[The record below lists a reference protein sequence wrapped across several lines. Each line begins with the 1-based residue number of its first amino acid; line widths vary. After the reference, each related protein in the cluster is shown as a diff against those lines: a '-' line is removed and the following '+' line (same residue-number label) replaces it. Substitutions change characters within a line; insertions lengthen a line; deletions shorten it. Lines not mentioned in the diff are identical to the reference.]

1 MEDNKIAIMIP
12 CFNEELTIKKVINDF
27 QRELPQASIYV
38 YDNNSTDAT
47 YSIAVEEGA
56 FVKKEPR
63 QGKGNVIRQ
72 MFFDIEADYYIM
84 VDGDDTY
91 PAEAVR
97 ELMQPILNNEA
108 DMVIGDRLSNGTY
121 EKENKR
127 AFHNLGNNLVQGLI
141 GLLFKAMLANF
152 VINYI

>member
-56 FVKKEPR
+56 IVKKEPR

-72 MFFDIEADYYIM
+72 MF
-84 VDGDDTY
+84 
-91 PAEAVR
+91 
-97 ELMQPILNNEA
+97 
-108 DMVIGDRLSNGTY
+108 
-121 EKENKR
+121 
-127 AFHNLGNNLVQGLI
+127 
-141 GLLFKAMLANF
+141 
-152 VINYI
+152 